1 MFKIIGKYKNNK
13 PEEIDE
19 AETLKEANYLVGE
32 YRLAFGFEWSIW
44 VAEFKDEAK
53 NKI

>member
-19 AETLKEANYLVGE
+19 AETSQEANYLVGE

-44 VAEFKDEAK
+44 VVEFKDEIYSK
-53 NKI
+53 